1 MCLFGEN
8 SLSEVAPYC
17 YIRTSGNPLSL
28 AIIKSSTMN
37 KFITSKSRG
46 FTLIE
51 LLVVIAIIGILASM
65 LLPVLAKA
73 KAKANAMV
81 GVSNKRQIQMAWQSF
96 KDDNNGDL
104 PGNIPKGWAFDTVG
118 KRFLNT
124 WCPHGDGWKV
134 TSGVNGWVP
143 SSGSWNPLP
152 AFDMKAFAVIERK
165 GGETP
170 PSASTNSVP
179 QIFWEGNKARGKL
192 FMYAQLGSYLDE
204 GKVFVTP
211 GELVSAAGKRVDRSV
226 AMNANV
232 GFSRYNP
239 ATNPDHAYFENCNN
253 GAQIM
258 SPNETFVFIDTDM
271 ARNPSPM
278 FKAPKLQRYA
288 NGNPN
293 VDHLHVSQLPTPPGQ
308 DPIPDPTKF
317 LYFSA
322 FANQA
327 SSGNYCVPS
336 NANGGRYSLSFAD
349 GHAEQKVYDKDP
361 NKFQSGKDEDCW
373 KYLSTVSSPSRGGS
387 SAGSVPGEF

>member
-104 PGNIPKGWAFDTVG
+104 PGNIPVGWAFDTVG
-118 KRFLNT
+118 NRFLNT
-124 WCPHGDGWKV
+124 WCPHGEGWKV

-143 SSGSWNPLP
+143 SSGSWNPPP

-165 GGETP
+165 GGETAP
-170 PSASTNSVP
+170 AAVDA
-179 QIFWEGNKARGKL
+179 QIFWEGTTKARGKL

-232 GFSRYNP
+232 GFSSYNP

-253 GAQIM
+253 EAQIM
-258 SPNETFVFIDTDM
+258 APNETFVFIDTDM

-278 FKAPKLQRYA
+278 FKAPKLQRFA

-293 VDHLHVSQLPTPPGQ
+293 VDHSGVSPNPLS
-308 DPIPDPTKF
+308 
-317 LYFSA
+317 YAA

-361 NKFQSGKDEDCW
+361 NKFPTSGLDEDCW
-373 KYLSTVSSPSRGGS
+373 KYLSTVSSPSRGGG
-387 SAGSVPGEF
+387 SAGVVTGEF